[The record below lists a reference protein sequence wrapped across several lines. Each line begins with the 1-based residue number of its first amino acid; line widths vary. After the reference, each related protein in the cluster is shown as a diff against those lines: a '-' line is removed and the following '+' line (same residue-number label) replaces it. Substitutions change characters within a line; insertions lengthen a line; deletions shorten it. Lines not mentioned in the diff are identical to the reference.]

1 MCVCVELLF
10 LRILSCNTIFQR
22 LAAENCR
29 GLAAYSVMPANEAS
43 GIGGRSY
50 GRMYLQEVSLA
61 RFVLHCNN
69 SIRLETLR
77 FFLVKIQIVAISR
90 EVKNSSRFY
99 LRNRISLKPIHKKD
113 EKKAQKA
120 TIENR
125 LRPETHVCVCVWV
138 GGWVG
143 MCVGVCVCVWVCV
156 CVCVCVYVSQSKREN
171 HPFPQ
176 EGGWEIEWPYIH
188 KGENHP
194 VPLHRGGRGVGS
206 PSSLA
211 RTVGGGDAQN
221 RGGGGGDAAE
231 AKGN

>member
-1 MCVCVELLF
+1 MYGERTPYIHRHVVCVCVYMCLRAISRRACAERERHTYTDTWCVCVWVGVCVCVELLF
-10 LRILSCNTIFQR
+10 LRFLSCNTIFQR

-125 LRPETHVCVCVWV
+125 LRPETHVCVCV

-143 MCVGVCVCVWVCV
+143 GYVRGCV
-156 CVCVCVYVSQSKREN
+156 CVCVCGCVCVCMCLRA
-171 HPFPQ
+171 
-176 EGGWEIEWPYIH
+176 
-188 KGENHP
+188 KGKTI
-194 VPLHRGGRGVGS
+194 LFHRRGVG
-206 PSSLA
+206 
-211 RTVGGGDAQN
+211 R
-221 RGGGGGDAAE
+221 
-231 AKGN
+231 